1 MRSTGK
7 QILLRTAAFL
17 SLLVLLQMSAF
28 AQTGNVKGLIRNEK
42 GEAVAGATVVLSNA
56 TARFNQSTRTDSGG
70 LFRFTQVPAG
80 NGYSIE
86 VSHVAY
92 VKQTMPNYSIK
103 EGEQVAV
110 AVKLT
115 EANSQLNEVVVVGY
129 GTRSRNEVTGAV
141 TSLKREDFNQGVFSS
156 PMQLLQGKVAGLN
169 ITRSGNPNENPSVI
183 LRGPSSFRANTS
195 AYEPFYV
202 IDGVPGAN
210 LNIVAPDDIESMDVL
225 KDAASTS
232 IYGARAANGVIIVT
246 TRKVRKGQSHLS
258 YSSYAAI
265 EQISNTLKMANA
277 TELRDYIK
285 KNGRTLTPVN
295 DDGVSNTDWQK
306 EVTRTG
312 VSHNHNLSFNGSNQ
326 HSAYGVS
333 VNYLNNEG
341 IIKTSSMNRF
351 VVRANLEHRA
361 FEDRLKINLNVTNS
375 ITNGN
380 QVPAQVYN
388 NMMTYLPTVAVMQP
402 DGSYTEDRTR
412 TVGTGGYYNPV
423 ALLYNNTIQNK
434 INLFLVNGV
443 VNWNI
448 LPGLDFTTSISMQKQ
463 QLDTNM
469 YYKSTSMLL
478 PAVTDKGYAERTA
491 VSNTR
496 KIWES
501 YANYATSFGN
511 HNIKLLA
518 GYSWQE
524 DRDGDGFKS
533 SNYNF
538 VSDELL
544 WNNLGLGAG
553 NVRNYGYNYLSTLR
567 LVSFYGRASYDF
579 NGKYLF
585 QASLRRD
592 GSSAFG
598 ANNRWGYF
606 PAVSAGWNINREAF
620 MSNVHFINALKLRA
634 GYGVSGNSTGF
645 NAYSSQAILGSSNT
659 YFWYNN
665 GYITSMGPLQA
676 DNPSLKW
683 ERTSTVNVGIDF
695 SMFNNKLNG
704 SIDVY
709 DKRTSD
715 LIGDYT
721 VSPLV
726 SSFTTLTANVGK
738 MSNKG
743 IELSLN
749 STPVKTGKFSWTT
762 AVNLAHNVNKIE
774 SISNEL
780 FRRDIFYTAG
790 NVSGRSQTGVLGY
803 QVIKEGLPLGSFYT
817 LRYAGKDAAGKT
829 MFYDTKGAAA
839 TGNNT
844 NASFFVNGS
853 AQPKLLYGWNNTFRY
868 GKFDLNVFLR
878 GVMGNK
884 ILNATRADMRAASL
898 ANQTNILQDALD
910 VSMDDSQEHF
920 ISDKYIESG
929 SYLRLDNA
937 TLGYSI
943 TTKQNY
949 HLRFYV
955 SANNL
960 FVITQYTGIDPEIN
974 MSGQTP
980 GIDNRNF
987 YPKTRSFIAGLN
999 VTF

>member
-56 TARFNQSTRTDSGG
+56 ASRFNQSTRTDSGG

-86 VSHVAY
+86 VSHVGYAR
-92 VKQTMPNYSIK
+92 QTMPNYSIK

-110 AVKLT
+110 AVKLN
-115 EANSQLNEVVVVGY
+115 EASSQLNEVVVVGY

-141 TSLKREDFNQGVFSS
+141 TSVKREDFNQGVYSS
-156 PMQLLQGKVAGLN
+156 PLQLLQGKVAGLN
-169 ITRSGNPNENPSVI
+169 ITRSGNPNENPAVI
-183 LRGPSSFRANTS
+183 LRGPSSFRAS
-195 AYEPFYV
+195 SAAYEPFYV

-210 LNIVAPDDIESMDVL
+210 INTIAPDDIESMDVL

-232 IYGARAANGVIIVT
+232 IYGSRAANGVIIVT

-258 YSSYAAI
+258 YSNYAAI
-265 EQISNTLKMANA
+265 EKISNTLKMA
-277 TELRDYIK
+277 TGDELRAYIK
-285 KNGRTLTPVN
+285 ANGKTLTPLT

-361 FEDRLKINLNVTNS
+361 FEDRLKVNLNVTNS
-375 ITNGN
+375 ITNGV
-380 QVPAQVYN
+380 QIPAQVYN
-388 NMMTYLPTVAVMQP
+388 NMMTYMPTVSVMQA

-412 TVGTGGYYNPV
+412 TTGTGGYYNPV
-423 ALLYNNTIQNK
+423 ALLNSNTIQNK

-448 LPGLDFTTSISMQKQ
+448 LPGLDFTTSVSLQKQ
-463 QLDTNM
+463 QLDTNL

-478 PAVTDKGYAERTA
+478 ANAQDKGNAERTT
-491 VSNTR
+491 VSSTK

-501 YANYATSFGN
+501 YANYANSFGK

-544 WNNLGLGAG
+544 WNNLGLGSG
-553 NVRNYGYNYLSTLR
+553 NVRNYGYNFLSTLR
-567 LVSFYGRASYDF
+567 LISFYGRAGYDY

-598 ANNRWGYF
+598 KNNRWGYF

-620 MSNVHFINALKLRA
+620 MSNVHFVNALKLRA

-645 NAYSSQAILGSSNT
+645 NAYSAQNILGSSNT
-659 YFWYNN
+659 YFWYN
-665 GYITSMGPLQA
+665 GAYITSMSPLQA
-676 DNPSLKW
+676 DNPNLKW
-683 ERTSTVNVGIDF
+683 ERTATVNIGIDF
-695 SMFNNKLNG
+695 SLFNNKLNG

-715 LIGDYT
+715 LIADYSL
-721 VSPLV
+721 SPLV
-726 SSFTTLTANVGK
+726 SSISSFTANVGE

-749 STPVKTGKFSWTT
+749 STPVKTASFSWTT

-774 SISNEL
+774 SISNSL
-780 FRRDIFYTAG
+780 FKRDQIYTATYVG
-790 NVSGRSQTGVLGY
+790 GRGQSGVNGY
-803 QVIKEGLPLGSFYT
+803 QIIQAGLPLGSFYT
-817 LRYAGKDAAGKT
+817 LRNAGRGTDGVT
-829 MFYDTKGAAA
+829 MFYDTKGAASS
-839 TGNNT
+839 GNAKNE
-844 NASFFVNGS
+844 NFFVNGS

-868 GKFDLNVFLR
+868 GKFDLNVFVR
-878 GVMGNK
+878 GVYGNK
-884 ILNATRADMRAASL
+884 ILNATKADMNAPSL
-898 ANQTNILQDALD
+898 ANLTNILESTLSVPMSD
-910 VSMDDSQEHF
+910 VNEHF

-937 TLGYSI
+937 TLGYSL

-955 SANNL
+955 AANNL
-960 FVITQYTGIDPEIN
+960 FIITNYTGIDPEIS

-980 GIDNRNF
+980 GIDYRNF

>member
-7 QILLRTAAFL
+7 QILLRTAAFF
-17 SLLVLLQMSAF
+17 SLLVLLQLSAF

-42 GEAVAGATVVLSNA
+42 GEAVAGATVVLNNA

-70 LFRFTQVPAG
+70 LFRFTQVPVG

-86 VSHVAY
+86 VSHVGY

-103 EGEQVAV
+103 EGELVSV
-110 AVKLT
+110 AVKLA

-169 ITRSGNPNENPSVI
+169 VTRSGNPNENPSVI

-210 LNIVAPDDIESMDVL
+210 INIVAPDDIESMDVL

-258 YSSYAAI
+258 YSTYGAI
-265 EQISNTLKMANA
+265 EQISNTLKMADAN
-277 TELRDYIK
+277 ELRAYIK
-285 KNGRTLTPVN
+285 ANGRTLIPVN

-388 NMMTYLPTVAVMQP
+388 NMMTYLPTVSVMQP
-402 DGSYTEDRTR
+402 DGSYTEDRSR

-463 QLDTNM
+463 QLDTNL

-478 PAVTDKGYAERTA
+478 PTVTDKGFAERTA

-501 YANYATSFGN
+501 YANYATSFGK

-524 DRDGDGFKS
+524 DREGDGFKS

-553 NVRNYGYNYLSTLR
+553 GVRNYGYNYLSTLR

-676 DNPSLKW
+676 DNPALKW

-695 SMFNNKLNG
+695 SIFNNKLNG

-780 FRRDIFYTAG
+780 FKRDIFYTAG
-790 NVSGRSQTGVLGY
+790 NVSGRSQSGVLGY

-817 LRYAGKDAAGKT
+817 LRYAGKDATGKT

-868 GKFDLNVFLR
+868 GQFDLNVFVR

-884 ILNATRADMRAASL
+884 ILNATRADMRAVSL
-898 ANQTNILQDALD
+898 ANQTNILKDALD

-929 SYLRLDNA
+929 SYLRLDNV
-937 TLGYSI
+937 TLGYSLN
-943 TTKQNY
+943 TKQNY

-955 SANNL
+955 AANNL
-960 FVITQYTGIDPEIN
+960 FVITKYTGIDPEIN

>member
-1 MRSTGK
+1 MRPTAK
-7 QILLRTAAFL
+7 QMLLRTAAFL
-17 SLLVLLQMSAF
+17 SLLVLLQMTAF

-42 GEAVAGATVVLSNA
+42 GEAVPGATVVLNNA
-56 TARFNQSTRTDSGG
+56 AARFNQSTRTDSGG

-86 VSHVAY
+86 VSHVGY
-92 VKQTMPNYSIK
+92 VKQTMPNYSVK
-103 EGEQVAV
+103 AGEQVAV

-129 GTRSRNEVTGAV
+129 GTRSRNEITGAV
-141 TSLKREDFNQGVFSS
+141 TSVKREDFNAGVYSS
-156 PMQLLQGKVAGLN
+156 PMQMLQGKVAGLN
-169 ITRSGNPNENPSVI
+169 ITRSGNPNENPAVI
-183 LRGPSSFRANTS
+183 LRGPSSFRANAA

-210 LNIVAPDDIESMDVL
+210 INLVAPDDIESMDVL

-232 IYGARAANGVIIVT
+232 IYGSRAANGVIIVT

-258 YSSYAAI
+258 YSNYGAV
-265 EQISNTLKMANA
+265 EKISNTLKMA
-277 TELRDYIK
+277 TGDQLRAYVK
-285 KNGRTLTPVN
+285 ANGRTLTPVN

-341 IIKTSSMNRF
+341 IIKNSSMNRF

-375 ITNGN
+375 LTNGN
-380 QVPAQVYN
+380 LIPSQVYN
-388 NMMTYLPTVAVMQP
+388 NMMTYIPTVSVLQA
-402 DGSYTEDRTR
+402 DGSYTEDRSR
-412 TVGTGGYYNPV
+412 TTGTGGYYNPV
-423 ALLYNNTIQNK
+423 ALINSNIIQNK
-434 INLFLVNGV
+434 INLFLVNGM

-448 LPGLDFTTSISMQKQ
+448 LPGLDFTTSLSMQKQ
-463 QLDTNM
+463 QLDTNQ

-478 PAVTDKGYAERTA
+478 PTSTDKGSAERTT
-491 VSNTR
+491 VSNTK

-501 YANYATSFGN
+501 YANYATNFGK
-511 HNIKLLA
+511 HNVKLLA

-544 WNNLGLGAG
+544 WNNLGLGSG
-553 NVRNYGYNYLSTLR
+553 NIRNYGYNFLSTLR
-567 LVSFYGRASYDF
+567 LISFYGRAGYDF

-598 ANNRWGYF
+598 ANHRWGYF
-606 PAVSAGWNINREAF
+606 PAVSAGWNINREDF
-620 MSNVHFINALKLRA
+620 MSNVRFVNALKLRA

-645 NAYSSQAILGSSNT
+645 NAYSSQAILGSSST
-659 YFWYNN
+659 YFWYN
-665 GYITSMGPLQA
+665 GAYITSMGPLQA
-676 DNPSLKW
+676 SNPDLKW
-683 ERTSTVNVGIDF
+683 ERTSTVNIGIDF
-695 SMFNNKLNG
+695 SLFNNKLNG
-704 SIDVY
+704 SVDVY
-709 DKRTSD
+709 DKKTSD

-721 VSPLV
+721 VSPTV

-749 STPVKTGKFSWTT
+749 TTPVKTSQFSWTT
-762 AVNLAHNVNKIE
+762 AVNLAHNVNKIV
-774 SISNEL
+774 SISNDL
-780 FRRDIFYTAG
+780 FKRDIFYTATYVG
-790 NVSGRSQTGVLGY
+790 GRDQSGVLGY

-817 LRYAGKDAAGKT
+817 LRYAGRGTDGLT
-829 MFYDTKGAAA
+829 MFYDTKGAASS
-839 TGNNT
+839 GNAKNE
-844 NASFFVNGS
+844 NFSVNGS

-868 GKFDLNVFLR
+868 GQFDLNFFLR

-884 ILNATRADMRAASL
+884 ILNATRADMNAPYYA
-898 ANQTNILQDALD
+898 QTTNILASAL
-910 VSMDDSQEHF
+910 SAPMDDKQEHY
-920 ISDKYIESG
+920 ISDRYIESG

-943 TTKQNY
+943 TTRQNY

-955 SANNL
+955 AANNV
-960 FVITQYTGIDPEIN
+960 FVITKYTGIDPEIS

-980 GIDNRNF
+980 GIDYRNF
-987 YPKTRSFIAGLN
+987 YPKTRSFLAGLN